1 MSQPT
6 RPVRRYL
13 RADLKC
19 CNCSRIA
26 GEIAAPAVQ
35 ASARRALTPVYFR
48 PVDGAWRIGV
58 PAAQWRCPRC
68 AGRLLLDEIE
78 YHARRLD
85 ARPPWAQAAETQ
97 CPPRASD
104 TVA

>member
-1 MSQPT
+1 MSQPA
-6 RPVRRYL
+6 RPTERYL

-26 GEIAAPAVQ
+26 GEIAAPTVQ
-35 ASARRALTPVYFR
+35 VSARRALTPVYFR
-48 PVDGAWRIGV
+48 TVDGAWRVGV
-58 PAAQWRCPRC
+58 PAAQRRCLRC

-78 YHARRLD
+78 YHALRLD
-85 ARPPWAQAAETQ
+85 ARPPWAQAAETAG
-97 CPPRASD
+97 RAGAGD